1 MRYAYDSLLRPP
13 PASEAGE
20 RSSQAATPEGE
31 GQAALGL
38 HLESLRLWRCM
49 ALAGVPFLRLQDGYA
64 PLCRHFAPLSPAG
77 ALAALAALAPAAAA
91 PPQEAPSL
99 LGWALAREAYLAAA
113 QLCWQALG

>member
-13 PASEAGE
+13 PAGEQGAAQAG
-20 RSSQAATPEGE
+20 SGEGEGEE

-49 ALAGVPFLRLQDGYA
+49 GLAGVPFLRLQDAYA
-64 PLCRHFAPLSPAG
+64 PLCRHFAPLQPA
-77 ALAALAALAPAAAA
+77 AAAAALAPGAA
-91 PPQEAPSL
+91 PPQAPSL

-113 QLCWQALG
+113 QLCWQALR